1 MTVKRS
7 VRGSM
12 LVSLAVVSA
21 MVAAGCGG
29 GDGPNTTPTH
39 SAPSTST
46 TAPPSVSAP
55 DPSAGA
61 AASPDTTTS
70 PGGRGGEEA
79 WTTGPVTVE
88 RHNAGVSR
96 LIRIRS
102 APHPDEGYDRIV
114 FDIDGELPGYTISYV
129 DEVWQDGSGDL
140 VEVPGRRYLL
150 VTFFPAVS
158 HSDDGQPLFS
168 PRSRVLDYPMMRGYV
183 LASDFEGYV
192 VVAVGLD
199 DVVGFRVGELPGEPG
214 RIYIDVAA

>member
-21 MVAAGCGG
+21 MVVAGCGG

-39 SAPSTST
+39 KRAVHKHHRAAECLCARSQRWRSGFAGHHD
-46 TAPPSVSAP
+46 VSRG
-55 DPSAGA
+55 SR
-61 AASPDTTTS
+61 
-70 PGGRGGEEA
+70 RGGSLDH
-79 WTTGPVTVE
+79 
-88 RHNAGVSR
+88 RAGHRGEHSQRRCSR

-158 HSDDGQPLFS
+158 HSDDGQAVVLTAQ
-168 PRSRVLDYPMMRGYV
+168 PRAGLSDDARLRARQRLRG
-183 LASDFEGYV
+183 LRG
-192 VVAVGLD
+192 G
-199 DVVGFRVGELPGEPG
+199 GG
-214 RIYIDVAA
+214 RAR